1 MGNVRDHPSMEEL
14 GQSKTLISLRNW
26 EKLVDEECADCSY
39 IKFCRGGCPYN
50 ALTMDKE
57 SQKMEIN
64 GVDHQCEAYKMIF
77 KEITDRANKEFL
89 SSSNIPMMMP
99 GMPSSEKNIHKKK
112 ASVMDLMLKR
122 Q

>member
-1 MGNVRDHPSMEEL
+1 
-14 GQSKTLISLRNW
+14 
-26 EKLVDEECADCSY
+26 
-39 IKFCRGGCPYN
+39 
-50 ALTMDKE
+50 MDKKKK
-57 SQKMEIN
+57 KMEIN

-89 SSSNIPMMMP
+89 SSASIPLMMP
-99 GMPSSEKNIHKKK
+99 GMPSSSENKNKQKK